1 MTRARLSAWAA
12 AVELSCG
19 QAYAALVV
27 EKIGEYA
34 DDDPEYEADAAS
46 DIDLEVA
53 EFELADPK
61 DIPKDEGDAGT
72 AEPPS
77 GAA

>member
-1 MTRARLSAWAA
+1 
-12 AVELSCG
+12 
-19 QAYAALVV
+19 VV

-61 DIPKDEGDAGT
+61 DIAKDEGDAGT